1 MLARSS
7 TVNAVVDF
15 DLFDDQG
22 RLSTVHAELHYDS
35 ADPYAIRGDFCL
47 EGQVVR
53 WVFART
59 LLRTGLY
66 EPTGEGDVRMRPWLD
81 DQGKAV
87 LVMDLCSPDGSAT
100 MQAPSSHLATFL
112 RRTESLVPLGTEST
126 HVEFESALRQLLQED
141 RT

>member
-15 DLFDDQG
+15 ELFDDNG
-22 RLSTVHAELHYDS
+22 CASTVHAELRYDS

-47 EGQVVR
+47 QGQVVR
-53 WVFART
+53 WVFARA

-66 EPTGEGDVRMRPWLD
+66 EPVGEGDVRVHPWLD
-81 DQGKAV
+81 HDGKAV
-87 LVMDLCSPDGSAT
+87 LVVDLCSPDGSAT

-112 RRTESLVPLGTEST
+112 RRTEALVPLGAESA
-126 HVEFESALRQLLQED
+126 HVEFDEVLRQLLLGEP
-141 RT
+141 T